1 MSEKEN
7 PQNVIDSYRKRQQTA
22 QKAPLI
28 LGIAAVLLVI
38 GAAALIFWLLSD
50 GTTSISLFATATSTP
65 TETATP
71 TATAT
76 QTATNTPLPPTSTPT
91 ETLTPT
97 VTETATP
104 APTNT
109 PSGPFEYTVVEGDT
123 LTSIAEKFDTDL
135 MTLLALNP
143 AIDPTTLIVY
153 LGQKILIPAP
163 NTQLP
168 TATPVDTTVPPGTL
182 INYTVQPGDTLEAIA
197 VLFRSTVERIMEEN
211 ELENANDIDAY
222 QILKI
227 PVNIATPVPTA
238 TVGTIYPTAVL
249 PPTAT
254 PTP

>member
-1 MSEKEN
+1 MIDKESA
-7 PQNVIDSYRKRQQTA
+7 QSVIDAHRKRQQRG
-22 QKAPLI
+22 QKTPLFVFI
-28 LGIAAVLLVI
+28 GAAVLLII
-38 GAAALIFWLLSD
+38 GAVLLVNYVFAD
-50 GTTSISLFATATSTP
+50 NPLFGPPP
-65 TETATP
+65 TETP

-76 QTATNTPLPPTSTPT
+76 QTATNTLPPPTSTPT

-97 VTETATP
+97 VTETATL

-109 PSGPFEYTVVEGDT
+109 PSGPFEYTVAEGDT
-123 LTSIAEKFDTDL
+123 LTSIATMFDTDI

-143 AIDPTTLIVY
+143 AIDATTLIVY

-163 NTQLP
+163 NTLLP

-182 INYTVQPGDTLEAIA
+182 ISYMVQPGDTLEAIA
-197 VLFRSTVERIMEEN
+197 VLFRSTVERIVEEN
-211 ELENANDIDAY
+211 ELENSNDIDAY

>member
-1 MSEKEN
+1 MSDKESA
-7 PQNVIDSYRKRQQTA
+7 QSVIDAHRKRQQRG
-22 QKAPLI
+22 QKTPMFI
-28 LGIAAVLLVI
+28 FIGAAVLLII
-38 GAAALIFWLLSD
+38 GVLLIANYAIAEKPFLD
-50 GTTSISLFATATSTP
+50 FKSIFGPPP
-65 TETATP
+65 TETPTP
-71 TATAT
+71 TAT

-123 LTSIAEKFDTDL
+123 LTTIAEKFDTDL

>member
-1 MSEKEN
+1 MSDKESA
-7 PQNVIDSYRKRQQTA
+7 QSVLEAHRKRQQRG
-22 QKAPLI
+22 QKTPLFVFI
-28 LGIAAVLLVI
+28 GAAVLLII
-38 GAAALIFWLLSD
+38 GAVLLVNYVFAD
-50 GTTSISLFATATSTP
+50 NPLFGPPP
-65 TETATP
+65 TETP

-76 QTATNTPLPPTSTPT
+76 QTATHTLPPPTHTPT

-97 VTETATP
+97 VTETPTP
-104 APTNT
+104 LPTNT
-109 PSGPFEYTVVEGDT
+109 PSGPFEYTVEEGDT
-123 LTSIAEKFDTDL
+123 LSSIAEKFNTDL

-143 AIDPTTLIVY
+143 AIDPATLIVY

-168 TATPVDTTVPPGTL
+168 TATPVDTTVPPGTI
-182 INYTVQPGDTLEAIA
+182 INYTVLPGDTLEAIA
-197 VLFRSTVERIMEEN
+197 ILFRSTVERIMEEN
-211 ELENANDIDAY
+211 DLENANDIDAY

-254 PTP
+254 ATPTP